1 MRIEAWLEY
10 FNNACKISN
19 KDNDWKML
27 NISKYLKG
35 SALTHYVNSCL
46 NISNFD
52 DLCNIL
58 IENFLKPNI
67 VNLSDF
73 SQHQL
78 RNNLDEY
85 FHQKLNCGRQLG
97 LSPQL
102 ILEGLTDGMPTNIK
116 QLMTINPPTSPTEWL
131 KVATRLMKTQA
142 AKPEPKKQTLA
153 REIQLEK
160 EAREREFQILLR
172 KKEIENLQLKLECLR
187 AKQNTFV
194 TLSQMEQF
202 EETKYLIDTGQNSEQ
217 IELDREEEEEVNSEN
232 KEILPPVNPFSPISP
247 VTQIPLS
254 TFIATQQ
261 KSEELAPIISEVVNK
276 TNVDACEPMPTF
288 TVGNK
293 EIITIRSLASKY
305 PDAIP
310 VPDKTSKSVIHALFQ
325 VFGRMGFPRKI
336 YSDKGKSIMSLLTVK
351 FFKKVSIKMS
361 RCSIFPPRG
370 NSMERFRRSVKRI
383 LKASCIDA
391 AILFGVK
398 LKRYINKH
406 IKYSTTEKE
415 CAAILYAIK
424 KLKGYIDGQTEF
436 YIQTDHNPLVWLKNN
451 AGNNGRL
458 LRWAL
463 ALQSFNFTIM
473 HKKGKDNLNVDCLS
487 RNSLHAD

>member
-142 AKPEPKKQTLA
+142 AKPEPSKGNQAAYPFPLG
-153 REIQLEK
+153 
-160 EAREREFQILLR
+160 
-172 KKEIENLQLKLECLR
+172 R
-187 AKQNTFV
+187 AGIAAPPSFTYPNQQKTNK
-194 TLSQMEQF
+194 S
-202 EETKYLIDTGQNSEQ
+202 LIDG
-217 IELDREEEEEVNSEN
+217 D
-232 KEILPPVNPFSPISP
+232 
-247 VTQIPLS
+247 
-254 TFIATQQ
+254 
-261 KSEELAPIISEVVNK
+261 
-276 TNVDACEPMPTF
+276 
-288 TVGNK
+288 
-293 EIITIRSLASKY
+293 
-305 PDAIP
+305 
-310 VPDKTSKSVIHALFQ
+310 
-325 VFGRMGFPRKI
+325 
-336 YSDKGKSIMSLLTVK
+336 
-351 FFKKVSIKMS
+351 
-361 RCSIFPPRG
+361 
-370 NSMERFRRSVKRI
+370 
-383 LKASCIDA
+383 
-391 AILFGVK
+391 
-398 LKRYINKH
+398 
-406 IKYSTTEKE
+406 
-415 CAAILYAIK
+415 
-424 KLKGYIDGQTEF
+424 
-436 YIQTDHNPLVWLKNN
+436 
-451 AGNNGRL
+451 
-458 LRWAL
+458 
-463 ALQSFNFTIM
+463 
-473 HKKGKDNLNVDCLS
+473 
-487 RNSLHAD
+487 